1 MHAAPTTD
9 VLIAGETL
17 IDIVR
22 RLDGTQAESPGGS
35 PANVGITL
43 GRLGRAA
50 ALVTHVGDDERG
62 AAIRSWLDASAV
74 TLVSAPT
81 GRTSTAQATLDSEGA
96 ATYEFDLSLDLEASG
111 APDAA
116 VVHTGSI
123 ASVLEPSADRLR
135 ELVETRRPSALI
147 TYDPNIRPSLI
158 DDAARVRQAALDC
171 IARAH
176 VVKASDEDVAF
187 LLPGVASV
195 DAAREWVAA
204 GPGLVVVTMGG
215 DGAVAVRDGSVL
227 EIETPR
233 VQVADT
239 VGAGDT
245 FMGAL
250 IDGLL
255 TAGIAGPG
263 AEERLREV
271 SEEVLQQLLDRA
283 ARAASITVSR
293 PGANP
298 PTSAE
303 LDA

>member
-1 MHAAPTTD
+1 MHAAHTTD

-22 RLDGTQAESPGGS
+22 RLDGTQAESAGGS

-43 GRLGRAA
+43 GRLGRVP

-62 AAIRSWLDASAV
+62 AVIRTWLGASGV
-74 TLVSAPT
+74 SLVSAPV
-81 GRTSTAQATLDSEGA
+81 GRTSTAQATLDATGA
-96 ATYEFDLSLDLEASG
+96 ASYEFDLSLDLDASG

-123 ASVLEPSADRLR
+123 ASVLEPSAARLR
-135 ELVETRRPSALI
+135 ELVEARRASALI

-158 DDAARVRQAALDC
+158 DDADRVRQAALDC
-171 IARAH
+171 IALAH

-187 LLPGVASV
+187 LHPGLAPV
-195 DAAREWVAA
+195 DAARDWVAS

-215 DGAVAVRDGSVL
+215 DGAVAVRDGSVF

-255 TAGIAGPG
+255 DAGIAGPG
-263 AEERLREV
+263 AEERLRTV
-271 SEEVLQQLLDRA
+271 SDEVLQRVLDRA

-293 PGANP
+293 AGANP